1 MPSHQNNSILCPNCH
16 RIISK
21 DESRCPYCAVIRP
34 TAWWRNNLLYGFLR
48 QPDLFIKG
56 LIFTNV
62 VMFGISIL
70 LNPQNTRMGIN
81 PLTLLSPDYRSLIL
95 LGGSG
100 TIPIDHLNRWWSL
113 ISANYLHGGLL
124 HILFNMLVLYQ
135 IAPIVIREFG
145 LYRMFIIYTLSGAA
159 GFLVSY
165 YAGIPL
171 TIGASAALCGL
182 MGALMFYGKSRGGV
196 YGHVIYRQIGGW
208 VLGIFLFGLLVPG
221 INNWAHG
228 GGLLGGILCAW
239 MLGYSEK
246 RPPGSIHEIF
256 GLLTLL
262 GTLGVLI
269 YAAGS
274 AVYYLM

>member
-1 MPSHQNNSILCPNCH
+1 MPSHKNNSILCPNCQ

-34 TAWWRNNLLYGFLR
+34 TAWWRNNMFYGFLR
-48 QPDLFIKG
+48 RPDLFIKG
-56 LIFTNV
+56 LIYSNV

-70 LNPQNTRMGIN
+70 LNPKSTRMGIN

-208 VLGIFLFGLLVPG
+208 VLGIFIFGLLAPG

-262 GTLGVLI
+262 GTLGVLV

-274 AVYYLM
+274 AVYYLQ